1 MDPCNNCSWTFS
13 LSSSWSWS
21 LSSPQWL
28 THRRYTHRSLSQ
40 LLNPVVS
47 GIDPDLLVPLI
58 ADSSSLSE
66 KCTPPRPSHPSFSYP
81 SLIFTSNHTLI
92 IPTLTHSSFWHHGH
106 TGPPHLLALDFTYSS
121 HSSCC
126 CGRLYVPWS
135 DSSCCMQ
142 TPHTHTSTQNWE
154 FSLRKREMKL
164 REKAGQPAVVMCR
177 AWPGKHIDQEAC
189 LYASSP
195 FHHLISVSPYLFL
208 PKPPRSLPLAF
219 GSSSKHPILK
229 VLCNPQNLFSW
240 FL

>member
-1 MDPCNNCSWTFS
+1 M
-13 LSSSWSWS
+13 
-21 LSSPQWL
+21 
-28 THRRYTHRSLSQ
+28 
-40 LLNPVVS
+40 
-47 GIDPDLLVPLI
+47 
-58 ADSSSLSE
+58 
-66 KCTPPRPSHPSFSYP
+66 
-81 SLIFTSNHTLI
+81 
-92 IPTLTHSSFWHHGH
+92 PTLTHSSFWHHGR

-126 CGRLYVPWS
+126 CGPLCVPWS
-135 DSSCCMQ
+135 DPSCCMQ
-142 TPHTHTSTQNWE
+142 TPIHTLAHRIESSHSGKE
-154 FSLRKREMKL
+154 LEMKL

-177 AWPGKHIDQEAC
+177 ARPGKHIDQDDC

-195 FHHLISVSPYLFL
+195 FQHLISVFPYLFL